1 MAISFIILFLFVCY
15 AFYRPNRAVLA
26 CFPISLIFTTV
37 PLVSFGQTNVGLN
50 LVLYV
55 IAIFIATISHSGQ
68 SLNSC
73 PYIKPL
79 LFFIICFV
87 AIFFLGAYRSSV
99 YPLISKIATYSFPL
113 FLWKKLRTKDD
124 IHYILCVFVLVS
136 VLIGGYTLIECFSG
150 SNLWMEWLQSQ
161 TSANIYVDHHDDIRF
176 GFGRCNSFF
185 HFPIP
190 LGDYC
195 AIIILFFLFWQLNS
209 KQFIFRN
216 RVKFIVFVLLMFISL
231 LLSNSRA
238 PIIALLLGLFFVDIF
253 KSKKTFAFL
262 LLGGLLGCIFAG
274 GYIIQNLQ
282 SITGGGNEN
291 VGGSSMDM
299 RQVQLLY
306 CLNEFYKNPFFGA
319 GFNRLMELQDESNRD
334 LMGAESQAFYL
345 LVEQGLLGIFAY
357 IYGCVKM
364 PTKFLIYGK
373 KYFKFAIFFTFAW
386 VAADMISLTTGLF
399 ITFPIILLLI
409 VLRSIQLKIL

>member
-1 MAISFIILFLFVCY
+1 MCY
-15 AFYRPNRAVLA
+15 AIYWPKRAVLA

-37 PLVSFGQTNVGLN
+37 PLISFGQTNVGLN

-55 IAIFIATISHSGQ
+55 IAIFIATISHSAQ

-73 PYIKPL
+73 PYFKPL
-79 LFFIICFV
+79 LLFIICFV

-99 YPLISKIATYSFPL
+99 YPFISKIAIYSFPL
-113 FLWKKLRTKDD
+113 FLWKVLRTKDD
-124 IHYILCVFVLVS
+124 IHYILRVFVLVS

-209 KQFIFRN
+209 KQFVFRN
-216 RVKFIVFVLLMFISL
+216 RVKFIVFVLLMFVSL

-262 LLGGLLGCIFAG
+262 LLGGLLAYIFAG
-274 GYIIQNLQ
+274 GYIFQNLQ
-282 SITGGGNEN
+282 SMTGGVNEN

-306 CLNEFYKNPFFGA
+306 CLNEFYKNPFLGA

-334 LMGAESQAFYL
+334 LMGAESQAFFL

-364 PTKFLIYGK
+364 PTKFLLYGK
-373 KYFKFAIFFTFAW
+373 KYFKFAVFFTFAW

>member
-1 MAISFIILFLFVCY
+1 MCY
-15 AFYRPNRAVLA
+15 AIYRPKRAVLA

-37 PLVSFGQTNVGLN
+37 PLISFGQTNVGLN

-55 IAIFIATISHSGQ
+55 IAIFIATISHSAQ

-73 PYIKPL
+73 PYFKPL
-79 LFFIICFV
+79 LLFIICFV

-99 YPLISKIATYSFPL
+99 YPFISKIAIYSFPL
-113 FLWKKLRTKDD
+113 FLWKVLRTKDD
-124 IHYILCVFVLVS
+124 IHYILCVFVFVS
-136 VLIGGYTLIECFSG
+136 VLIGGYTLIECLSG

-209 KQFIFRN
+209 KHFIFRN
-216 RVKFIVFVLLMFISL
+216 RGKFFVFIIVMFISL

-238 PIIALLLGLFFVDIF
+238 PIVALLLGLFFVDIF

-262 LLGGLLGCIFAG
+262 LLGGLLGFIFAG
-274 GYIIQNLQ
+274 GYILQNLQ
-282 SITGGGNEN
+282 SLTGGGSEN

-306 CLNEFYKNPFFGA
+306 CLNEFYKNPFLGA

-334 LMGAESQAFYL
+334 LMGAESQAFFL
-345 LVEQGLLGIFAY
+345 LVEQGLLGILAY
-357 IYGCVKM
+357 IYGSVKM
-364 PTKFLIYGK
+364 PTMFLVYGK
-373 KYFKFAIFFTFAW
+373 KYFKFAVFFTLAW
-386 VAADMISLTTGLF
+386 IAADMISLTTGLF

>member
-1 MAISFIILFLFVCY
+1 MCY
-15 AFYRPNRAVLA
+15 AIYRPKRAVLA

-37 PLVSFGQTNVGLN
+37 PLISFGQTNVGLN

-55 IAIFIATISHSGQ
+55 IAIFIATISHSAQ

-73 PYIKPL
+73 PYFKPL
-79 LFFIICFV
+79 LLFIICFV

-99 YPLISKIATYSFPL
+99 YPFISKIAIYSFPL
-113 FLWKKLRTKDD
+113 FLWKVLRTKDD
-124 IHYILCVFVLVS
+124 IHYILRVFVLVS

-209 KQFIFRN
+209 KQFVFRN
-216 RVKFIVFVLLMFISL
+216 RVKFIVFVLLMFVSL

-262 LLGGLLGCIFAG
+262 LLGGLLAYIFAG
-274 GYIIQNLQ
+274 GYIFQNLQ
-282 SITGGGNEN
+282 SMTGGVNEN

-306 CLNEFYKNPFFGA
+306 CLNEFYKNPFLGA

-334 LMGAESQAFYL
+334 LMGAESQAFFL

-364 PTKFLIYGK
+364 PTKFLLYGK

>member
-1 MAISFIILFLFVCY
+1 MAISFLILFLFVCY
-15 AFYRPNRAVLA
+15 AIYRPKRAVLA

-37 PLVSFGQTNVGLN
+37 PLISFGQTNVGLN

-55 IAIFIATISHSGQ
+55 IAIFIATISHSAQ

-73 PYIKPL
+73 PYFKPL
-79 LFFIICFV
+79 LLFIICFV

-99 YPLISKIATYSFPL
+99 YPFISKIAIYSFPL
-113 FLWKKLRTKDD
+113 FLWKVLRTKDD
-124 IHYILCVFVLVS
+124 IHYILCVFVFVS
-136 VLIGGYTLIECFSG
+136 VLIGGYTLIECLSG

-209 KQFIFRN
+209 KHFIFRN
-216 RVKFIVFVLLMFISL
+216 RGKFFVFIIVMFISL

-238 PIIALLLGLFFVDIF
+238 PIVALLLGLFFVDIF

-262 LLGGLLGCIFAG
+262 LLGGLLGFIFAG
-274 GYIIQNLQ
+274 GYILQNLQ
-282 SITGGGNEN
+282 SLTGGGSEN

-306 CLNEFYKNPFFGA
+306 CLNEFYKNPFLGA

-334 LMGAESQAFYL
+334 LMGAESQAFFL
-345 LVEQGLLGIFAY
+345 LVEQGLLGILAY
-357 IYGCVKM
+357 IYGSVKM
-364 PTKFLIYGK
+364 PTMFLVYGK
-373 KYFKFAIFFTFAW
+373 KYFKFAVFFTLAW
-386 VAADMISLTTGLF
+386 IAADMISLTTGLF

>member
-1 MAISFIILFLFVCY
+1 MCY
-15 AFYRPNRAVLA
+15 AIYRPKRAVLA

-37 PLVSFGQTNVGLN
+37 PLISFGQTNVGLN

-55 IAIFIATISHSGQ
+55 IAIFIVTISHSAQ

-73 PYIKPL
+73 PYFKPL
-79 LFFIICFV
+79 LLFIICFV

-99 YPLISKIATYSFPL
+99 YPFISKIAIYSFPL
-113 FLWKKLRTKDD
+113 FLWKVLRTKDD
-124 IHYILCVFVLVS
+124 IHYILCVFVFVS
-136 VLIGGYTLIECFSG
+136 VLIGGYTLIECLSG

-209 KQFIFRN
+209 KHFIFRN
-216 RVKFIVFVLLMFISL
+216 RGKFFVFIIVMFISL

-238 PIIALLLGLFFVDIF
+238 PIVALLLGLFFVDIF

-262 LLGGLLGCIFAG
+262 LLGGLLGFIFAG
-274 GYIIQNLQ
+274 GYILQNLQ
-282 SITGGGNEN
+282 SITGGGSEN

-299 RQVQLLY
+299 RQVQLQY

-334 LMGAESQAFYL
+334 LMGAESQAFFL
-345 LVEQGLLGIFAY
+345 LVEQGLLGILAY
-357 IYGCVKM
+357 IYGSVKM
-364 PTKFLIYGK
+364 PTMFLVYGK
-373 KYFKFAIFFTFAW
+373 KYFKFAVFFTLAW
-386 VAADMISLTTGLF
+386 IAADMISLTTGLF

-409 VLRSIQLKIL
+409 VLRSVQLKIL

>member
-1 MAISFIILFLFVCY
+1 MAISFLILFLFVCY
-15 AFYRPNRAVLA
+15 AIYRPKRAVLA

-37 PLVSFGQTNVGLN
+37 PLISFGQTNVGLN

-55 IAIFIATISHSGQ
+55 IAIFIATISHPAQ

-73 PYIKPL
+73 PYFKPL
-79 LFFIICFV
+79 LLFIICFV
-87 AIFFLGAYRSSV
+87 AIFFFGAYRSSV
-99 YPLISKIATYSFPL
+99 YPFISKIAIYSFPL
-113 FLWKKLRTKDD
+113 FLWKVLRTKDD
-124 IHYILCVFVLVS
+124 IHYILCVFVFVS
-136 VLIGGYTLIECFSG
+136 VLIGGYTLIECLFG

-209 KQFIFRN
+209 KHFVFRN
-216 RVKFIVFVLLMFISL
+216 RGKFLVFIIVMFISL

-238 PIIALLLGLFFVDIF
+238 PIVALLLGLFFVDIF

-262 LLGGLLGCIFAG
+262 LLGGLLGFIFAG
-274 GYIIQNLQ
+274 GYILQNLQ
-282 SITGGGNEN
+282 SITGGGSEN

-306 CLNEFYKNPFFGA
+306 CLNEFYKNPFLGA
-319 GFNRLMELQDESNRD
+319 GFNRLMELQEESNRD
-334 LMGAESQAFYL
+334 LMGAESQAFFL
-345 LVEQGLLGIFAY
+345 LVEQGLLGILTY

-364 PTKFLIYGK
+364 PTMFLVYGK
-373 KYFKFAIFFTFAW
+373 KHFKFAIFFTLAW